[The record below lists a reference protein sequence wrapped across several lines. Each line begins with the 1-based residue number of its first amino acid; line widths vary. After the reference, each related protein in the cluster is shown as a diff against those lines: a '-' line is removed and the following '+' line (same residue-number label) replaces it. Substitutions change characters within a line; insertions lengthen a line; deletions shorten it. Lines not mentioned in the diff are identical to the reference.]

1 MERDLI
7 LKVLQENHWNRRKS
21 AEVLK
26 ISYRALLYKV
36 RQAGLPAKRLQRKIG
51 DGSGPL
57 EIENDSPAEVD

>member
-7 LKVLQENHWNRRKS
+7 LKVLQDNHWNRRKS

-36 RQAGLPAKRLQRKIG
+36 RQAGLPAKRLQRKSNG
-51 DGSGPL
+51 NADQLDRDVHSASDT
-57 EIENDSPAEVD
+57 E

>member
-36 RQAGLPAKRLQRKIG
+36 RQAGLPAKRLQRKI
-51 DGSGPL
+51 DEESGPL
-57 EIENDSPAEVD
+57 NAEDRSSAPAD